1 MCRKENRMHYA
12 RILSEQGLKQ
22 REIAERLGVSDRMV
36 RKYLKPEFGTAARKV
51 RKSLLDPFKGLID
64 TVLEESPFFNLVVL
78 AKRLRA
84 QGYAG
89 SKSILREYA
98 AEKRKGIL
106 TKAVL
111 RFETEPG
118 RQAQVD
124 WKECGRWL
132 LGGKEQK
139 LYAFVMLLGYS
150 RKPFV
155 LFTTSMKTS
164 TLLAAHLKAFEFFGG
179 VPWEILYD
187 NMKTAWLF
195 KGTEWVV
202 NPALLAFA
210 SSCGFEPR
218 RCQVRR
224 PQTKG
229 KVERFIGY
237 LGNHFLPMA
246 QAQGFSSIEELT
258 ASVNLWLQEVDE
270 ERLREF
276 GETREERFAK
286 EREHLRPWIAE
297 AAPDVREIVPLS
309 VSREGFLR
317 YETNRY
323 SVSAQHLGKEV
334 LLKVDPLT
342 RRADLFSGTVLLR
355 SFTLLPK
362 GAHRTIL
369 EANDRLS
376 LVQRWKQENRR
387 ENRKENQL
395 PLEREASA
403 GRLPEVAVCVRA
415 PSWYSQFEG
424 AGA

>member
-1 MCRKENRMHYA
+1 MCRKEHRMHYA
-12 RILSEQGLKQ
+12 RILKEQGLKQ

-36 RKYLKPEFGTAARKV
+36 RKYLEPEFGTAARKV
-51 RKSLLDPFKGLID
+51 RKSLLDPFKDIID

-84 QGYAG
+84 QGYTG
-89 SKSILREYA
+89 GKSILREYA
-98 AEKRKGIL
+98 AEKRKEIL

-132 LGGKEQK
+132 LEGTEQK

-164 TLLAAHLKAFEFFGG
+164 TLLAAHLRAVEFFGG
-179 VPWEILYD
+179 VPREVLYD

-195 KGTEWVV
+195 KETEWVV
-202 NPALLAFA
+202 NPALLALA

-229 KVERFIGY
+229 KVERFIRY
-237 LGNHFLPMA
+237 LGNHFLPIA
-246 QAQGFSSIEELT
+246 QAQGLSSLEELN
-258 ASVNLWLQEVDE
+258 ASVNQWLGEVDE

-276 GETREERFAK
+276 GETRAERFAK
-286 EREHLRPWIAE
+286 EREHLRSWIAE
-297 AAPDVREIVPLS
+297 AAMYGKSFP
-309 VSREGFLR
+309 VS
-317 YETNRY
+317 
-323 SVSAQHLGKEV
+323 
-334 LLKVDPLT
+334 
-342 RRADLFSGTVLLR
+342 
-355 SFTLLPK
+355 
-362 GAHRTIL
+362 
-369 EANDRLS
+369 
-376 LVQRWKQENRR
+376 
-387 ENRKENQL
+387 
-395 PLEREASA
+395 
-403 GRLPEVAVCVRA
+403 
-415 PSWYSQFEG
+415 G
-424 AGA
+424 AGI

>member
-1 MCRKENRMHYA
+1 MSQKENRMHYA
-12 RILSEQGLKQ
+12 RILSDQGLKQ

-36 RKYLKPEFGTAARKV
+36 RKYLKPDFGTAPRKI
-51 RKSLLDPFKGLID
+51 RESLLDPFKDLID

-89 SKSILREYA
+89 GKSILREYA
-98 AEKRKGIL
+98 AEKRQEIL
-106 TKAVL
+106 TKAIL

-132 LGGKEQK
+132 LDGMEQK

-164 TLLAAHLKAFEFFGG
+164 TLLAAHLRAFEFFGG

-202 NPALLAFA
+202 NPALLALA

-237 LGNHFLPMA
+237 LGNNFLPTA
-246 QAQGFSSIEELT
+246 RGQGLSSLEELND
-258 ASVNLWLQEVDE
+258 AVNRWLVEVDE

-276 GETREERFAK
+276 GETRTERFRK
-286 EREHLRPWIAE
+286 EREHLRPWVAE

-334 LLKVDPLT
+334 LLRVDPLA
-342 RRADLFSGTVLLR
+342 RKAELFSEGVLLR

-362 GAHRTIL
+362 GAHRVSL
-369 EANDRLS
+369 DPNDRLS
-376 LVQRWKQENRR
+376 LVQRWKRENRR
-387 ENRKENQL
+387 DGRKEN
-395 PLEREASA
+395 
-403 GRLPEVAVCVRA
+403 RLPVQREDPEGRILDVAVCVRS